1 MTRAGGEPTAKTR
14 NSTPVC
20 SKKFEQTGRLAK
32 IPAMRHLSENET
44 RAASELGALE
54 RQVVDFFVD
63 GVKVLG
69 LPRSIGEIY
78 GLLFVSPEP
87 LALDD
92 LVRRLGISKG
102 SASQGLRA
110 LKGLGAVREA
120 AMGEERRTYFEPAV
134 ELKRLAGGF
143 IREQI
148 RPHLDSGK
156 VKIGRLEEAVRS
168 EGDPERR
175 EFLTERLGRIAHWLQ
190 SGGRV
195 LPVLQK
201 LLGS

>member
-1 MTRAGGEPTAKTR
+1 MDAPNRLDEP
-14 NSTPVC
+14 
-20 SKKFEQTGRLAK
+20 
-32 IPAMRHLSENET
+32 PALT
-44 RAASELGALE
+44 ELQ
-54 RQVVDFFVD
+54 RQVVDFFID

-78 GLLFVSPEP
+78 GLLFITTEP
-87 LALDD
+87 LSLDD
-92 LVRRLGISKG
+92 LVARLGISKG

-110 LKGLGAVREA
+110 LKTLGAVRETTGA
-120 AMGEERRTYFEPAV
+120 VERRTYYEPAV

-156 VKIGRLEEAVRS
+156 EKVGRLREQLPTLS
-168 EGDPERR
+168 EPAERA
-175 EFLTERLGRIAHWLQ
+175 FFNERLERLDSWMRR
-190 SGGRV
+190 GGRV

-201 LLGS
+201 ILGQ